1 MSGVITMPEYPT
13 LGIPEGT
20 KQAGQRVDFKP
31 DQFDLAIETK
41 GYLLAWERA
50 SLCPCSPVATQT
62 EQPDP
67 NCELCSG
74 SGWLYFGAPTD
85 QDLSDYEFD
94 DIQQQF
100 LDDTD
105 SMVIR
110 GIVTSAQMQPDPVD
124 MITKRIPG
132 MMNVTVRRTNKLGYY
147 DKLTALN
154 AEIVYSEILEADGT
168 EFLEARYLV
177 TGVNHLR
184 SETTVYKADVHYKIY
199 KGKVH
204 WYPSSIPATGTRL
217 SLHYLCHP
225 TWLVVEHP
233 HAARVTPL
241 LFKTPTP
248 KTPTGDPRKL
258 PVQAL
263 VRYEFLPELTT

>member
-1 MSGVITMPEYPT
+1 MSTIITMPEFPT
-13 LGIPEGT
+13 LGIPDGI
-20 KQAGQRVDFKP
+20 KQAGQRVDFRP

-50 SLCPCSPVATQT
+50 ALCPCSPVATQS

-67 NCELCSG
+67 NCELCEG
-74 SGWLYFGAPTD
+74 SGWLYFGAASA
-85 QDLSDYEFD
+85 QDLDDYELD
-94 DIQQQF
+94 EIQQQI
-100 LDDTD
+100 LDT
-105 SMVIR
+105 SNAMVIR

-132 MMNVTVRRTNKLGYY
+132 MMNCTVRKSNKLGYY
-147 DKLTALN
+147 DKLTALD

-168 EFLEARYLV
+168 EYLEARYLV

-184 SETTVYKADVHYKIY
+184 SETTVYKADVHFEIY
-199 KGKVH
+199 KGKVK
-204 WYPSSIPATGTRL
+204 WFTSSIPASGTRL

-233 HAARVTPL
+233 HAARVTSQL
-241 LFKTPTP
+241 YKTPEP
-248 KTPTGDPRKL
+248 KSPTGDPRKL

-263 VRYEFLPELTT
+263 VRYEFLPELTE